1 MQNVRGLLAGL
12 VLLAFGA
19 LSSAAR
25 ADASGP
31 VFLLIRST
39 VMTSKNVEP
48 YFRNSHVNSG
58 NIVVF
63 TVDYNPLTANHVRD
77 YKKLQKFY
85 RELSPRAPH
94 GVVLFGYSATAKFA
108 ARLAR
113 DEMNVRGL
121 FLLDPVDGAPPM
133 CGQKKFPTF
142 LFDGAPLISV
152 PTAIVSSEYGEAKGL
167 MKAACVPAGNG
178 SQHFVEHVDASVL
191 EWVRVEKAGHLAF
204 MNPPMAFVARAIC
217 HPGKRKAKDVVRE
230 AVEVWDRFLERI
242 LI

>member
-1 MQNVRGLLAGL
+1 MLAS
-12 VLLAFGA
+12 VA

-25 ADASGP
+25 ADATGP
-31 VFLLIRST
+31 VFLLVRST

-48 YFRNSHVNSG
+48 YLRNRHVNP
-58 NIVVF
+58 NNVAVF

-77 YKKLQKFY
+77 YQKLQKFY
-85 RELSPRAPH
+85 RGLVARAQH
-94 GVVLFGYSATAKFA
+94 GVVLFGYSATEKFA

-113 DEMNVRGL
+113 DEVNARGV

-133 CGQKKFPTF
+133 CGEKKFPTF

-152 PTAIVSSEYGEAKGL
+152 PTAIVSSEYGESKWL
-167 MKAACVPAGNG
+167 MNAACVPSGKG
-178 SQHFVEHVDASVL
+178 SEHFVEHVNGAFL
-191 EWVRVEKAGHLAF
+191 ERVRVEKAGHLAF

-217 HPGKRKAKDVVRE
+217 HPGKRKAKDVVWE

-242 LI
+242 LL